1 MSGPCP
7 GQVRLYTAAM
17 LSRIAA
23 ITILLAIGAS
33 HALAQS
39 YPSRPVKIVVPYAA
53 GGGTDALTRF
63 VARGLEQ
70 RLGQPVIVENRGGS
84 GTTLGGTQ
92 VARAEPDG
100 YTLLMGTSST
110 FAMAPSF
117 YKQLAYNPVKD
128 FSPIMLVATV
138 PFVLTVHPSLGVN
151 TAQELIALAK
161 SKPGQLSFASGG
173 AGAPHHIY
181 AELLKSM
188 TGIDIKHVPYR
199 GGGPALNDV
208 VAGHVPIYFAD
219 VGPAAPLIAAGKLK
233 ALGVTTAKRVDT
245 MPDVPTLSEAGVT
258 GYEANSWQMFVGP
271 PNMPEPIVTRVNAAM
286 VDFMRTPEAQK
297 HFVSLGMQPKTT
309 TPAEAGEYIRAEV
322 ERWTAILKGIGVTAE

>member
-1 MSGPCP
+1 M
-7 GQVRLYTAAM
+7 RLRTGFLVACMIVA
-17 LSRIAA
+17 S
-23 ITILLAIGAS
+23 AS
-33 HALAQS
+33 HAPAQT
-39 YPSRPVKIVVPYAA
+39 YPSHPIKIVVPYAA

-84 GTTLGGTQ
+84 GTTLGGLA
-92 VARAEPDG
+92 VARADPDG

-117 YKQLAYNPVKD
+117 YKQLPYNPVKD

-151 TAQELIALAK
+151 TARELIALAK
-161 SKPGQLSFASGG
+161 SKPGQISFASGG
-173 AGAPHHIY
+173 VGAPHHIY

-245 MPDVPTLSEAGVT
+245 MPDVPTLAEAGVT

-271 PNMPEPIVTRVNAAM
+271 PDMPAPIVTKVNAAM

-297 HFVSLGMQPKTT
+297 HFISLGMTPNTG

-322 ERWTAILKGIGVTAE
+322 ERWTTILKGIGVSVE

>member
-1 MSGPCP
+1 ML
-7 GQVRLYTAAM
+7 RRAFLFAAFA
-17 LSRIAA
+17 LVAS
-23 ITILLAIGAS
+23 AS

-39 YPSRPVKIVVPYAA
+39 YPSRPIKIVVPYAA

-92 VARAEPDG
+92 VARSEPDG
-100 YTLLMGTSST
+100 YTLMMGTSST
-110 FAMAPSF
+110 FAMAPSL
-117 YKQLAYNPVKD
+117 YKSLAYNPVKD

-161 SKPGQLSFASGG
+161 SKPGQLSYASGG

-181 AELLKSM
+181 AELLM
-188 TGIDIKHVPYR
+188 HLTGIDIKHVPYR

-219 VGPAAPLIAAGKLK
+219 VGPAAPLIAAGKLN
-233 ALGVTTAKRVDT
+233 ALGVTTVKRADNL
-245 MPDVPTLSEAGVT
+245 PDVPTLAEVGGAGASRAPASRKPVSARPSSATRAKNSPECFPKQASTAASATSLTSSTNIPPVT
-258 GYEANSWQMFVGP
+258 GSSSSAAPMP
-271 PNMPEPIVTRVNAAM
+271 PASPA
-286 VDFMRTPEAQK
+286 TP
-297 HFVSLGMQPKTT
+297 P
-309 TPAEAGEYIRAEV
+309 
-322 ERWTAILKGIGVTAE
+322 